1 MSLSNFHS
9 RGGPVEV
16 AQACVLNQERKVSIS
31 SGSSNSNQ
39 CETAGLKEIC
49 WYPCSGKPRTRPTK
63 LLELLGGILGTIVAS
78 ENLRNS
84 MS

>member
-1 MSLSNFHS
+1 MF
-9 RGGPVEV
+9 
-16 AQACVLNQERKVSIS
+16 LNQERKVSIS

-39 CETAGLKEIC
+39 CKAAGLKEMC
-49 WYPCSGKPRTRPTK
+49 WYPCSGKPRTYPMK

-84 MS
+84 ML